1 MPRRLI
7 IDCDPGIDD
16 SVALC
21 LALFDPRIEVVAIT
35 ATAGNVEAHQA
46 SRNVQA
52 ITELLDPPR
61 WPRLGV
67 ARHTSSR
74 SRPLPE
80 HSQNLHGPDGLG
92 NLGVQISELH
102 HQHPSDKI
110 IADAIRNQP
119 GDLTILCLGPLTNV
133 ARALSRDPDLATMID
148 QIVMTG
154 GSVLGVGNVTAAAE
168 FNFYCDPEAA
178 RAVFHSP
185 ITKTLVPLDVTRQV
199 MFSFDMMDNL
209 PSDDTRAGSLLH
221 RILPFAFRAYRQHL
235 GLEGIH
241 LHDAVSLMAAIQPEL
256 FQAEEMAGDVE
267 TTGELTRGATI
278 FDRRPRP
285 EGRVNME
292 VMTTVD
298 VGEVQTAIQRGLK
311 YAGQQTAPK

>member
-35 ATAGNVEAHQA
+35 ATAGNVDAHQA

-52 ITELLDPPR
+52 ITELLDPPL

-67 ARHTSSR
+67 AREDANRHSATADHSR
-74 SRPLPE
+74 
-80 HSQNLHGPDGLG
+80 NLHGSDGLG
-92 NLGVQISELH
+92 NLAVEISELH

-110 IADAIRNQP
+110 IADAIRNEP
-119 GDLTILCLGPLTNV
+119 GDLTIVCLGPLTNV

-154 GSVLGVGNVTAAAE
+154 GSVLGIGNVTAAAE

-178 RAVFHSP
+178 QAVFHSP
-185 ITKTLVPLDVTRQV
+185 ITKTLVPLDVTQQV
-199 MFSFDMMDNL
+199 MFSFDMVDNL
-209 PSDDTRAGSLLH
+209 PSDVTRAGRLLH
-221 RILPFAFRAYRQHL
+221 RVLPFAFRAYRQHL

-241 LHDAVSLMAAIQPEL
+241 LHDAVALIAAIQLGRPAPGSWKVISL
-256 FQAEEMAGDVE
+256 TGWQIWQPRGMPFQ
-267 TTGELTRGATI
+267 
-278 FDRRPRP
+278 RPLRCHK
-285 EGRVNME
+285 
-292 VMTTVD
+292 
-298 VGEVQTAIQRGLK
+298 TAKR
-311 YAGQQTAPK
+311 T